1 MVLLPDSFGL
11 PLRVKAAEGLR
22 GGLVAL
28 ALLLPGAAAAQ
39 METRE
44 GIALQNQILQLRQEM
59 EQLRRGGAASAPPV
73 ATRGGGGSELT
84 GQLLER
90 VQRLEEEVNRHRGR
104 ADVLENQNQRL
115 RAELEK
121 LQGDIEFRLSRA
133 EGTAPARGGAAPA
146 TPPPAGP
153 PTTSTGAPPPR
164 TPEVALR
171 EGQAALSRRDYATA
185 EAAAREVIGMRGGAG
200 NVNAQMLLA
209 DSLAGRRDFGNAA
222 IAYNE
227 AYTRARTGPR
237 APEAMTGLAA
247 AFLGLNSRREAC
259 ETLGEL
265 RSQFPRLSGPVAE
278 RAEALRRQGRC
289 G

>member
-1 MVLLPDSFGL
+1 MVPSPRPSG
-11 PLRVKAAEGLR
+11 PSLR
-22 GGLVAL
+22 GAAATGLLLA
-28 ALLLPGAAAAQ
+28 ALLLPGAARAQ

-59 EQLRRGGAASAPPV
+59 EQMRRGGGPVAPPV
-73 ATRGGGGSELT
+73 ASRGGGGGELT

-90 VQRLEEEVNRHRGR
+90 VQRLEEEVSRQRGR
-104 ADVLENQNQRL
+104 ADVLENQNARL

-133 EGTAPARGGAAPA
+133 EGGTPPRGGAATA
-146 TPPPAGP
+146 APPAGP

-164 TPEVALR
+164 TPELALR
-171 EGQAALSRRDYATA
+171 EGQAALARRDYAAA
-185 EAAAREVIGMRGGAG
+185 EAAAREAIGTRGGAG
-200 NVNAQMLLA
+200 NVNAQLLLGDA
-209 DSLAGRRDFGNAA
+209 LAGRRDFGNAA

-237 APEAMTGLAA
+237 APEAMTGLAG